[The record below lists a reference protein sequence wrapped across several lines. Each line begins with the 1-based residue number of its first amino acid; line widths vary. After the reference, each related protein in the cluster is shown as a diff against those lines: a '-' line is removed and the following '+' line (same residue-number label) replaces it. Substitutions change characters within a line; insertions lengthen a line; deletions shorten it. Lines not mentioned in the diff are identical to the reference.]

1 MVEKILFSKEKLS
14 PLTSGLVLF
23 LNIWIGLFLFSIP
36 TCIPYCFF
44 PNNYSKFIFQMNM
57 ENVPAESEERFLQ
70 GLCVATAKTV
80 LLPSRISSVVPFFP
94 VKAKP

>member
-1 MVEKILFSKEKLS
+1 MVKKTVFSKVRLS
-14 PLTSGLVLF
+14 SLPYFLFLF
-23 LNIWIGLFLFSIP
+23 LNVGIAPIP
-36 TCIPYCFF
+36 MCTTYCFS
-44 PNNYSKFIFQMNM
+44 PDNYSKFIFQMNM
-57 ENVPAESEERFLQ
+57 ENVPAESEKRFLQ

>member
-1 MVEKILFSKEKLS
+1 M
-14 PLTSGLVLF
+14 
-23 LNIWIGLFLFSIP
+23 
-36 TCIPYCFF
+36 
-44 PNNYSKFIFQMNM
+44 FQMNM